1 MKREEILQEAE
12 TLINGDRAKDY
23 GDAYENHARIAK
35 LWSAIIGVQISV
47 RMVYLCMI
55 ALKIARLVQNEKH
68 VDSWIDICG
77 YGSLGS
83 EDGKEK
89 PDAEAP
95 IIDQKGSEDK

>member
-1 MKREEILQEAE
+1 MKRDWYLKRAAD
-12 TLINGDRAKDY
+12 LINGDRAKDY
-23 GDAYENHARIAK
+23 GNAYDNHERIAK

-68 VDSWIDICG
+68 IDSWIDICG

-89 PDAEAP
+89 
-95 IIDQKGSEDK
+95 QDKK

>member
-1 MKREEILQEAE
+1 MRRDKALDKAKA
-12 TLINGDRAKDY
+12 LVPGDRAKDY
-23 GDAYENHARIAK
+23 GNAYDNHERIAK

-68 VDSWIDICG
+68 IDSWIDICG

-89 PDAEAP
+89 
-95 IIDQKGSEDK
+95 QDKK

>member
-1 MKREEILQEAE
+1 MLLGIEQ
-12 TLINGDRAKDY
+12 KDY
-23 GDAYENHARIAK
+23 GNAYDNHARIAK

-68 VDSWIDICG
+68 IDSWIDICG

-89 PDAEAP
+89 
-95 IIDQKGSEDK
+95 QDKK

>member
-1 MKREEILQEAE
+1 MNRDQALDKAKALV
-12 TLINGDRAKDY
+12 TGDRAKDY
-23 GDAYENHARIAK
+23 GNAYDNHARIAK
-35 LWSAIIGVQISV
+35 LWSAIIGVQVSV

-68 VDSWIDICG
+68 TDSWIDICG

-89 PDAEAP
+89 
-95 IIDQKGSEDK
+95 QDKK

>member
-1 MKREEILQEAE
+1 MRRDKALDKAKALV
-12 TLINGDRAKDY
+12 TGDRAKDY
-23 GDAYENHARIAK
+23 GNAYDNHERIAK

-68 VDSWIDICG
+68 TDSWIDICG

-89 PDAEAP
+89 
-95 IIDQKGSEDK
+95 QDKK